1 MDICNVAIIVNSNY
15 NFYETT
21 IEPLI
26 ISSKK
31 ANIPSA
37 NIYVVV
43 GECDHETDIIKK
55 NDYNII
61 FCKYVNIDYNGIIYF
76 TQTERGL
83 TELNMYTHFFYI
95 HDTACFLEHFWEKIN
110 TYSKICNSYIKL
122 QQESSKNIGL
132 INVNWFIENKK
143 ELFSYYINY
152 DKNLV
157 VKYKAG
163 EFPNKD
169 LIYSKFNNLPRW
181 LNEDCLFIYT
191 TNFGPTGNYFINNHK
206 NTYKQKKY
214 SDEERLATVY
224 NEPGIIKFQKN
235 WGQGGWNLQL

>member
-83 TELNMYTHFFYI
+83 AELNMYTHFFI
-95 HDTACFLEHFWEKIN
+95 FMIR
-110 TYSKICNSYIKL
+110 
-122 QQESSKNIGL
+122 
-132 INVNWFIENKK
+132 
-143 ELFSYYINY
+143 
-152 DKNLV
+152 LV
-157 VKYKAG
+157 
-163 EFPNKD
+163 F
-169 LIYSKFNNLPRW
+169 
-181 LNEDCLFIYT
+181 
-191 TNFGPTGNYFINNHK
+191 
-206 NTYKQKKY
+206 
-214 SDEERLATVY
+214 
-224 NEPGIIKFQKN
+224 
-235 WGQGGWNLQL
+235 

>member
-61 FCKYVNIDYNGIIYF
+61 FCKYVNISS
-76 TQTERGL
+76 L
-83 TELNMYTHFFYI
+83 TS
-95 HDTACFLEHFWEKIN
+95 DW
-110 TYSKICNSYIKL
+110 
-122 QQESSKNIGL
+122 QSS
-132 INVNWFIENKK
+132 
-143 ELFSYYINY
+143 
-152 DKNLV
+152 
-157 VKYKAG
+157 
-163 EFPNKD
+163 
-169 LIYSKFNNLPRW
+169 
-181 LNEDCLFIYT
+181 
-191 TNFGPTGNYFINNHK
+191 TG
-206 NTYKQKKY
+206 
-214 SDEERLATVY
+214 ATR
-224 NEPGIIKFQKN
+224 P
-235 WGQGGWNLQL
+235 QLGVRS